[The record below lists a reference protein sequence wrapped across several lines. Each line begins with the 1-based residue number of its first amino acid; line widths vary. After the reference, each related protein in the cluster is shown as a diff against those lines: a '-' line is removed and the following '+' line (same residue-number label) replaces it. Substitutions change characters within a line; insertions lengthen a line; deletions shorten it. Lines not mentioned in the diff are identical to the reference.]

1 MARIVK
7 PLTFVEIDNAK
18 PKQKD
23 YKLIDGY
30 GLFLFISRSGN
41 KVWRFRYKRPY
52 TNKETDITIG
62 RYPQISL
69 IDARASREHY
79 RKQLAQ
85 NIDPKTYLEEQ
96 ANQKQKELFNTFEKV
111 AEK

>member
-18 PKQKD
+18 SKEKD

-30 GLFLFISRSGN
+30 GLFLFVSWTGS
-41 KVWRFRYKRPY
+41 KVWRFCYKQSY
-52 TNKETDITIG
+52 TNKETDINIE

-69 IDARASREHY
+69 ADKRASRERY
-79 RKQLAQ
+79 RKQRAKFQIKPLK
-85 NIDPKTYLEEQ
+85 IHGY
-96 ANQKQKELFNTFEKV
+96 
-111 AEK
+111 